1 VLALAAVAALAA
13 GATGKPDA
21 PGAYCPLPE
30 GDAPPVCLDPAQA
43 KYSPFFRG
51 LTSGQVDPAAAAK
64 VEADLAGGERRYE
77 ALSSLAYAYYVTS
90 RRAAASPDVDPETAA
105 RLERWTTLLGDTF
118 QASESDPRF
127 QAALREAA
135 GDLERRAP
143 AVSLSCTD
151 AEGRVRECSS
161 TAELVARMN
170 DVRDQG
176 GLRGRVARLLERW
189 LGTGS
194 P

>member
-1 VLALAAVAALAA
+1 
-13 GATGKPDA
+13 
-21 PGAYCPLPE
+21 
-30 GDAPPVCLDPAQA
+30 
-43 KYSPFFRG
+43 
-51 LTSGQVDPAAAAK
+51 
-64 VEADLAGGERRYE
+64 VEADLASDRRYE

-90 RRAAASPDVDPETAA
+90 RRAAASPDADPEMAA
-105 RLERWTTLLGDTF
+105 RLARWTTLLGDTY
-118 QASESDPRF
+118 QANREDPRF

-143 AVSLSCTD
+143 AVTLECTD
-151 AEGRVRECSS
+151 ADGHARACTS

-170 DVRDQG
+170 DARDHA

-189 LGTGS
+189 LGTGT